1 MTSNR
6 ILELIKRVLIHKCR
20 CIYKRYKIRRL
31 FGTRRPRSGMCFYG
45 LVAAQPPHHHGL
57 VGPTL
62 KRGTFLPGYI
72 VLNMVKTRILVESA
86 FTARL
91 FFLENNNRIQNNN
104 FLIQN
109 NNITPPVFGWSIN
122 IIIFLSNPIMEL
134 IHWKKLLKYK
144 IIHSGKG
151 FFGNL
156 PSIKGRYYSRASY
169 PECLTLNFY

>member
-1 MTSNR
+1 MQRFFRRTSLSNFCLLLKSSTNVFFLYYQILTSNR

-91 FFLENNNRIQNNN
+91 FFLE
-104 FLIQN
+104 FL
-109 NNITPPVFGWSIN
+109 W
-122 IIIFLSNPIMEL
+122 IF
-134 IHWKKLLKYK
+134 
-144 IIHSGKG
+144 
-151 FFGNL
+151 
-156 PSIKGRYYSRASY
+156 
-169 PECLTLNFY
+169 

>member
-1 MTSNR
+1 MQRFSSEILVINFCLLLKSSTNVFFLYYQILTSNR

-91 FFLENNNRIQNNN
+91 FFLEFF
-104 FLIQN
+104 FLK
-109 NNITPPVFGWSIN
+109 ITI
-122 IIIFLSNPIMEL
+122 E
-134 IHWKKLLKYK
+134 YK
-144 IIHSGKG
+144 ITI
-151 FFGNL
+151 F
-156 PSIKGRYYSRASY
+156 
-169 PECLTLNFY
+169 